1 MIILDTNIISELMKP
16 VPNKTVIAWLDQ
28 QSILMLYTTSIS
40 VAEIYYG
47 LQNLPTGK
55 RRNDIETS
63 FHQVIQAAFN
73 QRILAFDVTSAACY
87 GILLARRKNAGIPM
101 STLDAQIAAIATAA
115 NATLATRNTKD
126 FLECDIDIINPFEI

>member
-73 QRILAFDVTSAACY
+73 QRILAFDVTSAECY

-115 NATLATRNTKD
+115 NATLATRNTQD
-126 FLECDIDIINPFEI
+126 FLECDIDIINPFET